1 MKKKILKILLKIL
14 IVALIVVGIIFIV
27 KYVGTKQIIEG
38 EITDVSIVCLDTNKE
53 TVLKTEEIVDFTP
66 HLVDV
71 YKIKDGNFN
80 KWDLVPKIKI
90 ILNKKDVLK
99 ITDYDDA
106 YYYGYFNDDTVKI
119 PKDVYKLS
127 SKYCEEDKDEQGQN
141 NG

>member
-1 MKKKILKILLKIL
+1 MKKKILKILIKIL
-14 IVALIVVGIIFIV
+14 ILIIIVIGIFFIV
-27 KYVGTKQIIEG
+27 KYVGNKQIIE
-38 EITDVSIVCLDTNKE
+38 ENITDISIICLDTNKE
-53 TVLKTEEIVDFTP
+53 TALKEDEIVKFTP
-66 HLVDV
+66 HLADV

-90 ILNKKDVLK
+90 VINKKDVLK
-99 ITDYDDA
+99 ITDYDEA

-127 SKYCEEDKDEQGQN
+127 NKYCEEGNDGQEQN

>member
-1 MKKKILKILLKIL
+1 MIRIL
-14 IVALIVVGIIFIV
+14 ILVIIGVCIFFIV
-27 KYVGTKQIIEG
+27 KFVGNKQIIE
-38 EITDVSIVCLDTNKE
+38 EDITDISIICLDTNKE
-53 TVLKTEEIVDFTP
+53 TALKEDEIVKFTP
-66 HLVDV
+66 HLADV

-90 ILNKKDVLK
+90 VINKKDVLK
-99 ITDYDDA
+99 ITDYDEA

-127 SKYCEEDKDEQGQN
+127 NKYCEEDQNGQEQN

>member
-14 IVALIVVGIIFIV
+14 ILVIIGVCIFFIV
-27 KYVGTKQIIEG
+27 KFVGNKQIIE
-38 EITDVSIVCLDTNKE
+38 ENITDISIICLDTNKE
-53 TVLKTEEIVDFTP
+53 TALKEDEIVKFTP
-66 HLVDV
+66 HLADV

-90 ILNKKDVLK
+90 VINKKDVLK
-99 ITDYDDA
+99 ITDYDEA

-127 SKYCEEDKDEQGQN
+127 NKYCEEGNDGQEQN